1 MKKQGVEWTPLCSTL
16 VSKLVLQLQGD
27 LDEVSACKILRTVET
42 VAQRNMVII
51 LDGSRI
57 RSATSLGVYIL
68 EEGVARLARVRE
80 LYIFWTPWGGGAEG
94 GRSKTWSQN
103 FSSGC

>member
-1 MKKQGVEWTPLCSTL
+1 MKKQGIEETPICSTPENN
-16 VSKLVLQLQGD
+16 LVLQLQGD
-27 LDEVSACKILRTVET
+27 LDGASACKILRTLET

-80 LYIFWTPWGGGAEG
+80 LCISWTPWGGGAEE
-94 GRSKTWSQN
+94 GRSKTWPQN